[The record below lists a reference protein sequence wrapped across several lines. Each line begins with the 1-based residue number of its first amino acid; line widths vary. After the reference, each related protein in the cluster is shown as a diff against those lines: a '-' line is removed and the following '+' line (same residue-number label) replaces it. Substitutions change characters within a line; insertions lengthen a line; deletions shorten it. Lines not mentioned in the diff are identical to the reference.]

1 MGIICAS
8 LATLGPLIGRL
19 RDISNN
25 GSKRTLDKDGSKNS
39 VGLRN
44 LRSRPTLNQSNV
56 GESRTGFARLPGDV
70 ESGLSDLVAT
80 VPRDAVVTTH
90 VGTSPSGFEE
100 PPVIPEAIIRQQTLE
115 QHHQRRIDGF

>member
-19 RDISNN
+19 RAMSTN
-25 GSKRTLDKDGSKNS
+25 GSKRTLDKDVSKNS
-39 VGLRN
+39 VGLKI
-44 LRSRPTLNQSNV
+44 LSSRPTLNHSNV
-56 GESRTGFARLPGDV
+56 GESRTGFARLAGDV
-70 ESGLSDLVAT
+70 ESGLADMAAT

-100 PPVIPEAIIRQQTLE
+100 QPVIPETILRQQTLE
-115 QHHQRRIDGF
+115 QHHQRRMDGF

>member
-19 RDISNN
+19 RAFSTN
-25 GSKRTLDKDGSKNS
+25 GSGGSNDKDVSKNS
-39 VGLRN
+39 VVLRN
-44 LRSRPTLNQSNV
+44 LRSRPTLTHSSV

-70 ESGLSDLVAT
+70 ESGLPNLALM

-100 PPVIPEAIIRQQTLE
+100 QPVIPETILRQQTLE
-115 QHHQRRIDGF
+115 QHHQRRMDGF